1 MINYQ
6 IISKKNDEG
15 WYMPDYEKLINNAK
29 TVEEKEYINKIKDRN
44 ITFAYN
50 MVYITKLKCGHY
62 EIFQTPCNKYH
73 LLNDNLNKATDIV
86 SNQIC
91 SDCIINAR

>member
-15 WYMPDYEKLINNAK
+15 WYMPDYEKLINSAK
-29 TVEEKEYINKIKDRN
+29 TIEEKEYINKIKDRN

-50 MVYITKLKCGHY
+50 MVYVVKLKCGHY

-73 LLNDNLNKATDIV
+73 TLKENISKAINITGSLTC
-86 SNQIC
+86 SN
-91 SDCIINAR
+91 CIINAR